1 MGGSANSLKPR
12 YAAWQRALRHLTG
25 VCFAGHAPFEPAHA
39 AQIIVELLPLP
50 EDSLQPWQPSPP
62 EEQLQQ
68 SPPPLPPHAALDPSI
83 EAPAEGVLLRTEPLA
98 VGATHPA
105 WVIDAADLMPPR
117 AGALRGVVL
126 VLRQLAPRRVAA
138 AGEPSR
144 VVWRQEVRFSA
155 LVHLHSDA
163 ATLAAALPATSGA
176 LLLTF
181 ADGVCVTPDVLE
193 SIRACGQVVLE
204 PSAPLHA
211 RGGGGEAAPAT
222 AAGDAEEPQ
231 QPQQPQ
237 QVSQEDPQ
245 EHQQPSAAPPFASQE
260 ALVEE
265 ALRLMGAVDEARRA
279 GAAACEALGRR
290 LERRAEDAQRR
301 GSLHRHAAHLAS
313 PARRASASAPASPRL
328 KRRRPPRARH
338 C

>member
-1 MGGSANSLKPR
+1 MGGSANPLKPR

-222 AAGDAEEPQ
+222 AAAAALAEMRLPLTERSTSSKAASTSTLLEPGA
-231 QPQQPQ
+231 PTLSSLRFFRRMADGLAGYGTKSTSAAMTNSA
-237 QVSQEDPQ
+237 V
-245 EHQQPSAAPPFASQE
+245 QPSSAT
-260 ALVEE
+260 
-265 ALRLMGAVDEARRA
+265 LRSTL
-279 GAAACEALGRR
+279 
-290 LERRAEDAQRR
+290 
-301 GSLHRHAAHLAS
+301 
-313 PARRASASAPASPRL
+313 
-328 KRRRPPRARH
+328 
-338 C
+338 